1 MTWRD
6 TRPSCRLCPACVPRK
21 RAPLAEPRR
30 GDAPPGRAARAGC
43 CLLDPA
49 HTGPVA
55 TNKFPFSVVLLAG
68 IGLILAIF
76 CVCYARARFSERG
89 TSSDDT
95 PAIGAAPRGR

>member
-1 MTWRD
+1 M
-6 TRPSCRLCPACVPRK
+6 
-21 RAPLAEPRR
+21 AP
-30 GDAPPGRAARAGC
+30 
-43 CLLDPA
+43 
-49 HTGPVA
+49 
-55 TNKFPFSVVLLAG
+55 NKFPFSVVLLAG